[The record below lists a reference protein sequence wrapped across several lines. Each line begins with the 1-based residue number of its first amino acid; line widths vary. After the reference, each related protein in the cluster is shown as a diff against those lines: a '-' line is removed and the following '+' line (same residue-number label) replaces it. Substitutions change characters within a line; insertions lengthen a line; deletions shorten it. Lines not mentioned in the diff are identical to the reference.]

1 MIRVL
6 DVIRTI
12 EEKAPLYLAEEWD
25 NSGLLVGDS
34 RQEVTSVLISLDLT
48 RDTVAEAMER
58 GANLII
64 THHPAILRPVSRLNW
79 DREPDATLCS
89 VIRNGLSVYTAHT
102 NLDRAREG
110 TADALLSALGMTG
123 KKVFAGQFSPPLY
136 KFVVFVPK
144 GHEDAVRQA
153 LGDAGAGFI
162 GDYSHCTFM
171 TQGQGSFCP
180 LEGAKPYI
188 GEVNRLE
195 IVDEYRVETIVRK
208 ADVAKVLRAVFRVH
222 PYEEVAFDLY
232 PLENTEDG
240 HGFGRIARLNEP
252 VTLLDMAKRVKEALR
267 TGVRLV
273 GPGCMKVLSVAV
285 IPGSGGSFITQA
297 SREGADILITGDVKY
312 HEAQEALSRGLGII
326 DAGHFATE
334 RPVLRTLGRWI
345 NASFADIPVHIS
357 QRQADVFAFSQ

>member
-1 MIRVL
+1 VIRVL
-6 DVIRTI
+6 DVMRTI
-12 EEKAPLYLAEEWD
+12 EERAPLYLAEEWD

-48 RDTVAEAMER
+48 PGTVAEAMEH

-64 THHPAILRPVSRLNW
+64 THHPAMLRPVSRLNW

-89 VIRNGLSVYTAHT
+89 VIKNGICVYTAHT
-102 NLDRAREG
+102 NLDKAREG

-123 KKVFAGQFSPPLY
+123 KKVFAGRFSPPLY

-144 GHEDAVRQA
+144 GHEDAVRKA
-153 LGDAGAGFI
+153 LGDAGAGHI

-180 LEGAKPYI
+180 LEGATPYI
-188 GEVNRLE
+188 GELNRLE
-195 IVDEYRVETIVRK
+195 IVDEYRIETIIRK
-208 ADVAKVLRAVFRVH
+208 ADVAKVLQAVLQVH

-232 PLENTEDG
+232 PLENSEDV

-252 VTLLDMAKRVKEALR
+252 VTLQDMALRVKEALG

-273 GPGCMKVLSVAV
+273 GPASMKVLSVAV
-285 IPGSGGSFITQA
+285 IPGSGGSFVTQA

-312 HEAQEALSRGLGII
+312 HEAQEALARGLGII

-334 RPVLRTLGRWI
+334 IPVLSTLASWI
-345 NASFADIPVHIS
+345 NAKFSHTPVYIS
-357 QRQADVFAFSQ
+357 QRQVDVFTFS